1 MNNDNDWCYVDKSI
15 ENKLDKI
22 LEQINFLNKKVEVLT
37 HEVSRLKE
45 LDIRETNFKT
55 QRDYFA
61 VAKFFNVRRGIP
73 FHFTPQYTGVSST
86 YLKTRGGF

>member
-37 HEVSRLKE
+37 QEVSRLKE
-45 LDIRETNFKT
+45 LDIRETNL
-55 QRDYFA
+55 
-61 VAKFFNVRRGIP
+61 NVRRGIP
-73 FHFTPQYTGVSST
+73 FRFTPQYTGVSST
-86 YLKTRGGF
+86 YLKTREGFL